1 MIEQMTPTE
10 FVRRH
15 AAGDNLLLLDVRE
28 AHELAQS
35 SVKGALHIPMAQIP
49 GRLAELDRS
58 RTIAVLCRS
67 GNRSQAVAGFL
78 IQQGFSNVA
87 NLAGGIIRW
96 KQEVDPSLAV

>member
-10 FVRRH
+10 FVRRR

-28 AHELAQS
+28 PHELAES
-35 SVKGALHIPMAQIP
+35 SVEGALHIPMAQVP

-58 RTIAVLCRS
+58 RPIAVLCRS

-78 IQQGFSNVA
+78 IQQGFCSVA